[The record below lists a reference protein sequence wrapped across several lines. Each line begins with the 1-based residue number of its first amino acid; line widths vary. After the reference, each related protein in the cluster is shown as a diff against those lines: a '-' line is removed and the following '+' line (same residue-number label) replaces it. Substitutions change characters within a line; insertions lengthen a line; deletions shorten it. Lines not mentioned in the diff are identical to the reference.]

1 MSEMPN
7 ILPQTLCAAKRGPH
21 MPTMRRF
28 SHLLGRMDRMLMA
41 ERELETDPGPLDRPA
56 FDALLRAGEAERT
69 SLVAEAEGLLD
80 LSPGGAA
87 DAALQR
93 LALLLLMDLTAVDTE
108 DCRRLHGLAA
118 DDPGIFHIAGH
129 SADAQQA
136 RAMQRAFF
144 TLFDGLGAL
153 AEFGG
158 EGWAREQGGAPVPIP
173 A

>member
-1 MSEMPN
+1 MAERFTSIYGAGSEPCAQ
-7 ILPQTLCAAKRGPH
+7 PQT
-21 MPTMRRF
+21 PTSRRF
-28 SHLLGRMDRMLMA
+28 SHLLGRMVRMLTA
-41 ERELETDPGPLDRPA
+41 ERALETDPGPLDRPA
-56 FDALLRAGEAERT
+56 FDVLLRAGEAERAGV
-69 SLVAEAEGLLD
+69 VAEAERLLE
-80 LSPGGAA
+80 LPPGGAA

-93 LALLLLMDLTAVDTE
+93 LALLLLMDLTAVDTG

-118 DDPGIFHIAGH
+118 DDPEMFHIAGH

-136 RAMQRAFF
+136 RAMQVIFF

-158 EGWAREQGGAPVPIP
+158 EDRAREQAEAPVPIP